1 VSDPN
6 PSILAHLMSQSRE
19 LANAAMLAGAGV
31 AVGIGQLLH
40 SKEPLTWRIVVGRAM
55 SSGGLGMAAGA
66 ALSWAPDL
74 PFGAQ
79 LGIAA
84 ALASLGTS
92 GLERVFGRVVGGS
105 AAREG
110 QQ

>member
-1 VSDPN
+1 MSDPN
-6 PSILAHLMSQSRE
+6 PSILAHLLSQGKDIT
-19 LANAAMLAGAGV
+19 NAALLAGAGI

-40 SKEPLTWRIVVGRAM
+40 SKEPLRWRIVVGRAM
-55 SSGGLGMAAGA
+55 SSGGLGMAAAA

-74 PFGAQ
+74 PFAAQ

-92 GLERVFGRVVGGS
+92 GLERIFSRFVGS
-105 AAREG
+105 KP
-110 QQ
+110 

>member
-1 VSDPN
+1 MSDPN
-6 PSILAHLMSQSRE
+6 PSILAHLLAQSKDIT
-19 LANAAMLAGAGV
+19 NAALLAGAGI

-40 SKEPLTWRIVVGRAM
+40 SKEPLRWRIVVGRAM
-55 SSGGLGMAAGA
+55 SSGGLGMAAAA

-74 PFGAQ
+74 PFAAQ

-92 GLERVFGRVVGGS
+92 GLERIFSRVVGS
-105 AAREG
+105 KS
-110 QQ
+110 

>member
-6 PSILAHLMSQSRE
+6 PSLWAHLVGHGRE
-19 LANAAMLAGAGV
+19 LINAALLAGAGV

-40 SKEPLTWRIVVGRAM
+40 SKEPLSWRIVLGRAM

-92 GLERVFGRVVGGS
+92 GLERIFSRVVGE
-105 AAREG
+105 R
-110 QQ
+110 QP

>member
-1 VSDPN
+1 MNEPN
-6 PSILAHLMSQSRE
+6 PSLMAHFLSQGRE
-19 LANAAMLAGAGV
+19 LVNAALLAGAGV

-40 SKEPLTWRIVVGRAM
+40 SKEPLNWRIVVGRAM
-55 SSGGLGMAAGA
+55 SSGGLGVAAGT

-92 GLERVFGRVVGGS
+92 GLERLFSRFVGGRDS
-105 AAREG
+105 
-110 QQ
+110 